1 MKQIVKIFLLLATL
15 IISLYADASQVRLKS
30 FTNFLES
37 ISSKSEIS
45 KVVLVNKYFNNYKYI
60 ADKTNYKKTDYW
72 ASRNEFIKR
81 GKGDCEDFAIAKY
94 FTLLDLGVP
103 SHKLALTMTKLNNQ
117 FHIVLIYKNNQN
129 IYYLDNAVKRI
140 KSKRND
146 LTVLFTVKNNL
157 TEKFPLSERIASYKW
172 KTVLQKAK
180 RQKDV

>member
-1 MKQIVKIFLLLATL
+1 
-15 IISLYADASQVRLKS
+15 
-30 FTNFLES
+30 
-37 ISSKSEIS
+37 
-45 KVVLVNKYFNNYKYI
+45 
-60 ADKTNYKKTDYW
+60 
-72 ASRNEFIKR
+72 
-81 GKGDCEDFAIAKY
+81 
-94 FTLLDLGVP
+94 
-103 SHKLALTMTKLNNQ
+103 MTKLNNQ

-172 KTVLQKAK
+172 KTVIQKVK